1 MATFEEWLDAF
12 EHVYRALPADPAS
25 PCPNCRHQTPRL
37 VFLGPPGRDVGYAA
51 FWCDTCLEGIHI
63 SRAPI
68 PTGVVARSLASPPEE
83 RLRGIPSY
91 RVVM

>member
-1 MATFEEWLDAF
+1 MATFDEWLDAYDI
-12 EHVYRALPADPAS
+12 VYQALPGTADAS
-25 PCPNCRHQTPRL
+25 CPNCGHKTLRL
-37 VFLGPPGRDVGYAA
+37 VFVGPPGRDVGYAA

-68 PTGVVARSLASPPEE
+68 PAGVVARSLASPPEE